1 MSNYEIHCTIPGG
14 GVPILQVRCGVRL
27 ETGDVERLGA
37 ELKLCVQGFSGRA
50 FSLLLDTRKV
60 RETTREALQL
70 LKRLQK
76 WALNRGMIRLAHVV
90 RFPAMAGKLQE
101 SYRDRGLTRMVD
113 AFTEIH
119 PAHRFLDEGGLA

>member
-1 MSNYEIHCTIPGG
+1 M
-14 GVPILQVRCGVRL
+14 RL
-27 ETGDVERLGA
+27 ETSDVQRLGA

-50 FSLLLDTRKV
+50 FSLLVDTRKV

-90 RFPAMAGKLQE
+90 RFPAMAGKLQA
-101 SYRDRGLTRMVD
+101 SYRDRGLTTTVD
-113 AFTEIH
+113 AFTEIS
-119 PAHRFLDEGGLA
+119 PAHRFLDDGGPE